1 MVCYQYGGERKSGP
15 QPDGGEGIWRCLS
28 LKELSNVE
36 LLDAPW
42 QSHPHA
48 RQCCVEDLEI
58 DAEDYPGDDAQ
69 NGQ

>member
-1 MVCYQYGGERKSGP
+1 VVCYQYGGERKSGP